1 MDPFSSASGEGAG
14 YGITLHT
21 IHTHT
26 HDTRTLHTIHTHT
39 QHAHTVHTVLPG
51 PVDPFSSIGGFSDD
65 PFKTPT
71 ATTFGGSGGFSD
83 PFAVS

>member
-21 IHTHT
+21 THTHT
-26 HDTRTLHTIHTHT
+26 R
-39 QHAHTVHTVLPG
+39 HAHTVHTVLPG

>member
-1 MDPFSSASGEGAG
+1 MLQRYRWTPFHLQVEKVLVMVSH
-14 YGITLHT
+14 YTQY
-21 IHTHT
+21 THT
-26 HDTRTLHTIHTHT
+26 R
-39 QHAHTVHTVLPG
+39 HAHTVHTVLPG